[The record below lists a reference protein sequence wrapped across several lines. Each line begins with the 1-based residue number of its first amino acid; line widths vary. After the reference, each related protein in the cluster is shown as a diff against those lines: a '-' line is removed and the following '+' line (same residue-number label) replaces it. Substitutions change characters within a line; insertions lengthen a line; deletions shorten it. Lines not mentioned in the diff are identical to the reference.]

1 VSVAPTRLP
10 AAERRRAVVD
20 AALRA
25 FVARSYRGATT
36 AEIAR
41 EAGISEP
48 ILYRHFPSKR
58 ELFLACVDEAWRGL
72 RERWEQAIAEHPD
85 EPLAAMGQCYLD
97 LKERKLLLAELWIQ
111 GVDEATDD
119 PEIERRLGEH
129 LREVHEFVGATI
141 RAAQQRGA
149 VPAERDPEAE
159 AWVFVAMALLASV
172 GRRLGG
178 LVRPEDYAR
187 IRKARLEWMTGVSAA
202 LPDPLRQS

>member
-1 VSVAPTRLP
+1 MTVAPTRLP

-20 AALRA
+20 AALGA

-41 EAGISEP
+41 EAGVSEP

-72 RERWEQAIAEHPD
+72 RELWERAIEERPD
-85 EPLAAMGQCYLD
+85 EPLAAMGQCYLEI
-97 LKERKLLLAELWIQ
+97 KERKLLLAELWIQ

-119 PEIERRLGEH
+119 PEIERRLRAH
-129 LREVHEFVGATI
+129 VREVHDFVAGKI
-141 RAAQQRGA
+141 RAAQASGA

-159 AWVFVAMALLASV
+159 AWVFVAMALLAGV

-178 LVRPEDYAR
+178 LVQPEDYAR
-187 IRKARLEWMTGVSAA
+187 IRTSRLEWMSGVSAA
-202 LPDPLRQS
+202 LPDSLRQS